1 MIHRGNVAKSRALMS
16 PYLPATPGA
25 STGSPYSEGGALYAL
40 GLIHAN
46 HGHDARQLLLDSLR
60 ATQQE
65 VGVCATESGVPETR
79 PNFACCRLSSTRGLP
94 GAWLCNS
101 YFCLWL
107 SID

>member
-65 VGVCATESGVPETR
+65 VGYWYRELGWQAFRNNGI
-79 PNFACCRLSSTRGLP
+79 LP
-94 GAWLCNS
+94 L
-101 YFCLWL
+101 L
-107 SID
+107 